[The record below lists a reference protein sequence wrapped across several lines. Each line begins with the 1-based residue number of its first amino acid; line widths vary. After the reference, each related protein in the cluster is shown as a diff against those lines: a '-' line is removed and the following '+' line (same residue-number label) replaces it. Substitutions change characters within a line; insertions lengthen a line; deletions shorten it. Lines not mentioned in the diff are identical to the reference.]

1 MWLSCNLLST
11 MVDLE
16 GIPSDELALR
26 LTMATAEIDSVVHWN
41 EHLKK
46 IITVRAKKVS
56 SHPGADKLTL
66 VDSDT
71 GSGVLQVVCGA
82 PNHKEDDILALAPE
96 GTRLGED
103 FVIKKTKIRGV
114 ESNGMLCSEREL
126 GLSDDHS
133 GIMVLPPETPVGVPL
148 SEIFPEWVDTL
159 LEIDNK
165 SITHRPDL
173 WSHVG
178 FAREIGALFDREV
191 RLPAD
196 MNLLNSLPESS
207 DLKVSIDC
215 PAEAPRY
222 SGLVVRNIRI
232 AESPDW
238 LKARVSAIG
247 MRPINNIVDITN
259 YVMAELGEPMHA
271 FDRKKLRGDEI
282 RVRMA
287 SKGEILTTL
296 DGQEHELTPEE
307 IVIADGEGSI
317 ALAGVMGGGN
327 SEIQDDTTEIVLEAA
342 NFNPVN
348 IRRTAHRFTLR
359 TEAAV
364 HFEKALSPEMTVQA
378 ILRCY
383 ELITQI
389 IPGAEAASRL
399 LDAYPAP
406 IETIVIDL
414 TTDRIR
420 RELGE
425 KIPDEKIISI
435 LRSLDFGIK
444 QDGGNLT
451 LTVPHYRATRDVS
464 IAADIV
470 EEVGRIYGYDSIKPT
485 PPLVVCETPE
495 KNNYRFF
502 ERKVREILAG
512 PGRMVEVRG
521 YSFTGSRIL
530 EALGINEEKEL
541 HLANPLSSEQD
552 RLRRSLVPAM
562 MEHLDINQKQR
573 EAFAVF
579 EVGRTYMKNGRESR
593 ELAREN
599 RRVCGAFYMR
609 KCESPIFYPA
619 RDAARRLVDH
629 LRLEGIEYLPATDS
643 LPPYAHPGRSL
654 RIVHEER
661 ETGLIF
667 ELHPAVRERLD
678 LEGEAALFDIDLDI
692 LYDLPRRPLA
702 FQVLQRF
709 PSVPFE
715 VSVMTE
721 ETSYSGDIRNTIRKA
736 GGERVQA
743 VSTLSEYRGEQIP
756 KGKKSLS
763 FRIVFADPKKT
774 LSPEEIDSLQKNIV
788 KGLEKEG
795 LTLR

>member
-1 MWLSCNLLST
+1 

-16 GIPSDELALR
+16 GIPADELALR

-41 EHLKK
+41 EHLKHV
-46 IITVRAKKVS
+46 ITVRAKKVAP
-56 SHPGADKLTL
+56 HPDADKLTL

-71 GSGVLQVVCGA
+71 GSEVRKVVCGA
-82 PNHKEDDILALAPE
+82 PNHREGDILALAPE

-103 FVIKKTKIRGV
+103 FIIKKAKIRGV
-114 ESNGMLCSEREL
+114 ESRGMLCSEREL

-148 SEIFPEWVDTL
+148 SELFPEWVDTL

-173 WSHVG
+173 WSHAG
-178 FAREIGALFDREV
+178 FAREIGALFGREV
-191 RLPAD
+191 RSPVD
-196 MNLLNSLPESS
+196 RDLLKGLPESS

-222 SGLVVRNIRI
+222 SGLVVENIKI
-232 AESPDW
+232 EESPDW
-238 LKARVSAIG
+238 LRARVSAIG

-282 RVRMA
+282 RVRLA
-287 SKGEILTTL
+287 SKGEKLTTL
-296 DGQEHELTPEE
+296 DGQEHELTPED

-327 SEIQDDTTEIVLEAA
+327 SEIQEDTTEIVLEAA

-348 IRRTAHRFTLR
+348 IRRTAHRFNLR

-364 HFEKALSPEMTVQA
+364 HFEKALSPEMTAEA

-383 ELITQI
+383 ELIKEI
-389 IPGAEAASRL
+389 IPGARASSPL
-399 LDAYPAP
+399 LDAYPSP
-406 IETIVIDL
+406 VETLTVTL
-414 TTDRIR
+414 TTERIR

-425 KIPDEKIISI
+425 DIPDEKIISI
-435 LRSLDFGIK
+435 LRSLDFGVQ
-444 QDGGNLT
+444 QDGESLT
-451 LTVPHYRATRDVS
+451 LRVPHYRATRDVS

-470 EEVGRIYGYDSIKPT
+470 EEVGRIYGYDNIEPN

-495 KNNYRFF
+495 KNHYRFF
-502 ERKVREILAG
+502 ERKVREILSG
-512 PGRMVEVRG
+512 PARMVEVRG
-521 YSFTGSRIL
+521 YSFTGSRL
-530 EALGINEEKEL
+530 LDALGINEEKEL

-552 RLRRSLVPAM
+552 RLRRSLVPTM
-562 MEHLDINQKQR
+562 MEHLEINQKQR

-579 EVGRTYMKNGRESR
+579 EVGRTYMKDDRGSK

-609 KCESPIFYPA
+609 RSETPVFYPA
-619 RDAARRLVDH
+619 RDAARRLVDA
-629 LRLEGIEYLPATDS
+629 LRREGVEYLPAADD

-654 RIVHEER
+654 RMVHDGR
-661 ETGLIF
+661 ELGLVF

-678 LEGEAALFDIDLDI
+678 LEGEAALFDMDLDI
-692 LYDLPRRPLA
+692 LYGLPGRPLA
-702 FQVLQRF
+702 FHELQRF
-709 PSVPFE
+709 PQVPFE
-715 VSVMTE
+715 VSVMTD
-721 ETSYSGDIRNTIRKA
+721 ETSYSGDIRNIIHAA
-736 GGERVQA
+736 GGKRVRT

-756 KGKKSLS
+756 GGKKSLS
-763 FRIVFADPKKT
+763 FRIVFADPEKT
-774 LSPEEIDSLQKNIV
+774 LSPEEVDSLQKSIV